1 MLHFV
6 ILKRSLP
13 CGGLFIDLLF
23 AVFKINTWSI
33 KILSGNRRELRTMA
47 GLEKRLAE
55 QRRGK
60 GRYIVAVLS
69 MLLAVLAVAGA
80 SYYWFSGGIEQSK
93 EKGSIVTPQNKVNI
107 MVMGVDERSD
117 DTGRSDTL
125 FVVTVDTNTK
135 EVAMLSV
142 PRDTRVKIP
151 GHGWDK
157 INHAYAFGGHKLTQK
172 AVEGLLGIKIDH
184 YVTINISG
192 FKKIIDAVGGVTID
206 VEKRMYYTD
215 PYDDNG
221 DDHGPFVIDL
231 RPGVQHMDGRTAIQ
245 YVRYRDEEGD
255 IGRVERQQTFLKALL
270 KEVASPSVITKIP
283 AIIREV
289 SSVVTTDMSNSEMI
303 NLAKTLNDASKK
315 GLKTDMV
322 PGKPAF
328 IDEISYWLPDV
339 MALRKHV
346 AQTLGVTMEEKY
358 VATTQRDASEYETS
372 IPKEMKVVETPKVTK
387 TTNKDK
393 TATSDK
399 SKKSEK
405 PEDSAG
411 TSKPVMK
418 KASSKVS
425 VEVVNASGVAEIG
438 DKVADILRGQGLEVA
453 SVTNTQNAYKNT
465 VIISNTTDSTVV
477 NKLSSLPFKYSLQ
490 ITKDE
495 GKTIDAVVVV
505 GKDYTGK

>member
-1 MLHFV
+1 
-6 ILKRSLP
+6 
-13 CGGLFIDLLF
+13 
-23 AVFKINTWSI
+23 
-33 KILSGNRRELRTMA
+33 MA

-60 GRYIVAVLS
+60 GKSILAVLS
-69 MLLAVLAVAGA
+69 ILLAVLAVAGA

-117 DTGRSDTL
+117 DGGRSDTL
-125 FVVTVDTNTK
+125 FVVTIDTNTK

-142 PRDTRVKIP
+142 PRDTRAKIP

-157 INHAYAFGGHKLTQK
+157 VNHAYAFGGHKLTQQV
-172 AVEGLLGIKIDH
+172 VEGLLGIKMDH
-184 YVTINISG
+184 YVTINIAG

-231 RPGVQHMDGRTAIQ
+231 RPGVQRMDGRTAIQ
-245 YVRYRDEEGD
+245 YVRYRDEDGD

-283 AIIREV
+283 AIVREV
-289 SSVVTTDMSNSEMI
+289 NSVVTSDMSTTEML

-328 IDEISYWLPDV
+328 IDDVSYWLPDV

-346 AQTLGVTMEEKY
+346 AQTLGVAMEDKY
-358 VATTQRDASEYETS
+358 VATTQRDVSEYETS
-372 IPKEMKVVETPKVTK
+372 IPKEMKVIETPKVTNTEK
-387 TTNKDK
+387 TT
-393 TATSDK
+393 TVDK
-399 SKKSEK
+399 SKKTEK
-405 PEDSAG
+405 PDTSTS

-418 KASSKVS
+418 KVSSTKVS
-425 VEVVNASGVAEIG
+425 VEVVNASGVADVG

>member
-1 MLHFV
+1 
-6 ILKRSLP
+6 
-13 CGGLFIDLLF
+13 LFIDFLS
-23 AVFKINTWSI
+23 AVFEFNTWYMRI
-33 KILSGNRRELRTMA
+33 FPGNRRELRTMA

-60 GRYIVAVLS
+60 GRSVIAVLGI
-69 MLLAVLAVAGA
+69 LLAVLAVAGA
-80 SYYWFSGGIEQSK
+80 SYVWFSGGIEQSK
-93 EKGSIVTPQNKVNI
+93 EKGSIVTPQNKINI

-125 FVVTVDTNTK
+125 FVVTIDTNTK
-135 EVAMLSV
+135 DVAMLSI

-157 INHAYAFGGHKLTQK
+157 INHAYAYGGHKLTQQ
-172 AVEGLLGIKIDH
+172 AVEGLLGIKMDH
-184 YVTINISG
+184 YITINIAG

-206 VEKRMYYTD
+206 VEKRMYYSD

-221 DDHGPFVIDL
+221 EDHGPFVIDL
-231 RPGVQHMDGRTAIQ
+231 RPGVQRMDGRMAIQ

-255 IGRVERQQTFLKALL
+255 IGRVERQQKFLKALM

-283 AIIREV
+283 AIVREV
-289 SSVVTTDMSNSEMI
+289 NSVVNSDMSTTEML
-303 NLAKTLNDASKK
+303 NLAKTLNDASKN
-315 GLKTDMV
+315 GLRTDMV

-346 AQTLGVTMEEKY
+346 AQTLGVAMEEKY
-358 VATTQRDASEYETS
+358 VATTQKDVSEYETS

-387 TTNKDK
+387 NAVPEKK
-393 TATSDK
+393 TAPDK
-399 SKKSEK
+399 SKKDDKSDK
-405 PEDSAG
+405 TDTSADAG
-411 TSKPVMK
+411 KSVSK
-418 KASSKVS
+418 KANSDKVS
-425 VEVVNASGVAEIG
+425 VEVVNASGMADAGDRIAEI
-438 DKVADILRGQGLEVA
+438 LRNRGFEVA
-453 SVTNTQNAYKNT
+453 GVTNTANAYKNT
-465 VIISNTTDSTVV
+465 VVISNTTDSTVV

-495 GKTIDAVVVV
+495 GKAIDAVVVV